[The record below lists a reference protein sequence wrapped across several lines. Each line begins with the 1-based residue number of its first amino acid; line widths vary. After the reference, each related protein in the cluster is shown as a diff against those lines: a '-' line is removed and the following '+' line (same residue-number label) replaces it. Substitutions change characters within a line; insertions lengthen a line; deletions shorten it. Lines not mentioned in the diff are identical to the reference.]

1 MIIRV
6 KGETPIFQFT
16 FTNSIFKFIIMK
28 LLNYFIAIG
37 ILSLMFSCVSSKKYS
52 SLNTDYQKS
61 LSSQKA
67 CNDLTDKLKNDNATL
82 NSANEGLTRQNK
94 LLDEQVEYLKKS
106 SNQVLNTLQ
115 DMSVLSNKQAESM
128 KESLK
133 TISERNSYIKDLQS
147 AINRKDSL
155 NTILVT
161 NLKSC
166 LTDVNDQDINIKVE
180 KGVIY
185 IDISDKLLFNSGQYT
200 VTENAKQVLGK
211 IAKVLNAHPTID
223 LMVEGHTDSIPIH
236 NAILADNWD
245 LSVKRATSVVR
256 ILQNQYKIDPKRMS
270 AAGHGKYDPI
280 SSNDTPSG
288 RALNRRTRIIILP
301 QLDQFFKLMVTK

>member
-1 MIIRV
+1 MKTINNIIV
-6 KGETPIFQFT
+6 LG
-16 FTNSIFKFIIMK
+16 
-28 LLNYFIAIG
+28 L
-37 ILSLMFSCVSSKKYS
+37 LSLMISCISSKKYT
-52 SLNTDYQKS
+52 SLKSDYQKS
-61 LSSQKA
+61 LSSNKA
-67 CNDLTDKLKNDNATL
+67 CNDLTDQLKKENISL
-82 NSANEGLTRQNK
+82 NGVNEGLSSQNK
-94 LLDEQVEYLKKS
+94 LLNEQIDYLKKS

-128 KESLK
+128 KESMK

-155 NTILVT
+155 NMVLVT

-166 LTDVNDQDINIKVE
+166 LNDVNDQDINIKVE

-200 VTENAKQVLGK
+200 VTDNANLVLGK
-211 IAKVLNAHPTID
+211 IAKVLNAHPNID
-223 LMVEGHTDSIPIH
+223 MMVEGHTDSIPIH
-236 NAILADNWD
+236 NSIIADNWD
-245 LSVKRATSVVR
+245 LSVKRATSVIR
-256 ILQNQYKIDPKRMS
+256 ILQNQYKIDPKRMT

-280 SSNDTPSG
+280 SSNETQDG

-301 QLDQFFKLMVTK
+301 QLDQFFKLLVKKP